1 MSKQQKYLVLT
12 KKCLE
17 DLIQVAEH
25 NMHGCAILRLEAAGK
40 SAPGQLSYT
49 EDFRKKAYAIAS
61 GFDTWDE
68 YVRASVEEVN
78 KKRKEVKED
87 K

>member
-1 MSKQQKYLVLT
+1 MSKQEKYLVLT
-12 KKCLE
+12 KHALKE
-17 DLIQVAEH
+17 LIRVAEYNH
-25 NMHGCAILRLEAAGK
+25 HGGVILRLEAAGK

-49 EDFRKKAYAIAS
+49 DDFRKKAYAITS

-78 KKRKEVKED
+78 KKRKGL
-87 K
+87 